1 MKFTLEEKWLPG
13 FIALGLTWGSSFFLM
28 EIALGS
34 FSPYGIA
41 LFRGLSGGVSLL
53 VFSLLTRQSFV
64 VDRRTLLDL
73 AVVALLLNSI
83 PGFLF
88 SYGQTYVSS
97 VVAGMLNATTPLMT
111 VLVIMVAFRE
121 QRLNANQLLGVAIG
135 FLGIT
140 CVSGVLQ
147 DSGSFT
153 WQGIGA
159 ILLATLC
166 YGISFP
172 FSRRRLGN
180 VAVSSTMLATYQVL
194 MSGLLLL
201 PISLMTPVTNA
212 PLQQSAIIAM
222 ALLGAI
228 GTGFA
233 YIWNFR
239 NVRLAGSAIASTVTY
254 MTPVV
259 ATILGVFILGEPLGV
274 AQIVGGVLVV
284 ASALLV
290 QERVR
295 VVGNRADED
304 VVTSEP

>member
-1 MKFTLEEKWLPG
+1 MEPAVDGQWLPG

-28 EIALGS
+28 ELALAS

-41 LFRGLSGGVSLL
+41 LLRGLIGGVTLL
-53 VFSLLTRQSFV
+53 IFSLFTRQAFAVS
-64 VDRRTLLDL
+64 RRTLLDL
-73 AVVALLLNSI
+73 AVVALLLNAI
-83 PGFLF
+83 PSFLF

-111 VLVIMVAFRE
+111 VLVIMLAFRE
-121 QRLNANQLLGVAIG
+121 QRLNVNQLLGIVIG
-135 FLGIT
+135 FLGIIS
-140 CVSGVLQ
+140 VSGFFHQ
-147 DSGSFT
+147 GGTFT

-180 VAVSSTMLATYQVL
+180 VGLSSTMLATYQVL
-194 MSGLLLL
+194 ISGVLLL
-201 PISLMTPVTNA
+201 PMSSFTPVTIA
-212 PLQQSAIIAM
+212 SLQPSAMLAM

-254 MTPVV
+254 MTPIV
-259 ATILGVFILGEPLGV
+259 ATTLGVFILDEPLGT
-274 AQIVGGVLVV
+274 AQILGGALVL

-295 VVGNRADED
+295 VFGR
-304 VVTSEP
+304 TTG